1 MDYHN
6 SWIPSKS
13 TISYF
18 SPTTILDITGETR
31 IYSNRIL
38 HIMAYYCPIWPYYS
52 IPLPLTLEY
61 WGGVRQE
68 FFWEIFHP
76 ITWNI
81 HPPTCFWASK
91 RGGGVFRMSD
101 FSPGLWRLSETDGIL
116 LLQWNFW
123 GVVLHLPRFGERK
136 QTWKCALQLVC
147 THLTTS
153 TGACWYVIDSAM
165 RFSIALFYRI

>member
-18 SPTTILDITGETR
+18 SPTTILDITGEMR

-81 HPPTCFWASK
+81 HPPRVFGLPKEVGGSSGCQTLALVFEDCQK
-91 RGGGVFRMSD
+91 RTESYCCNGISGGWFCT
-101 FSPGLWRLSETDGIL
+101 SPAL
-116 LLQWNFW
+116 
-123 GVVLHLPRFGERK
+123 ERENK
-136 QTWKCALQLVC
+136 HGNV
-147 THLTTS
+147 
-153 TGACWYVIDSAM
+153 
-165 RFSIALFYRI
+165 RFSWFARTWPHPPVPADT